1 MRSGRKGSLLRY
13 ETAAKNIRKGKRSF
27 ADVFLLYWYFNYFSS
42 DVLIVFI
49 FKIEQYAE

>member
-27 ADVFLLYWYFNYFSS
+27 ADVFCFIGILTIFRQTYLLYLF
-42 DVLIVFI
+42 L
-49 FKIEQYAE
+49 K